1 MNSSNSNPPAT
12 NYLLPRDPATPRPRR
27 PRQNRG
33 GAFLFPLLFFQLR
46 LLGVATSSGIFGIFV
61 PSPWRCVTSATRI
74 VLERPFRRVE
84 AIRALA
90 YCFRT

>member
-12 NYLLPRDPATPRPRR
+12 NYLATPDPATPRPRDPAT

-46 LLGVATSSGIFGIFV
+46 KLK
-61 PSPWRCVTSATRI
+61 
-74 VLERPFRRVE
+74 E
-84 AIRALA
+84 IRKKK
-90 YCFRT
+90 